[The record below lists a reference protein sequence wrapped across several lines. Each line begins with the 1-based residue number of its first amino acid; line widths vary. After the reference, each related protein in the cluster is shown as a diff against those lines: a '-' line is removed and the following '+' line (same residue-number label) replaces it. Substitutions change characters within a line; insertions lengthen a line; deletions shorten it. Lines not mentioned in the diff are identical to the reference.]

1 MRPLKY
7 LWYFVFKSA
16 CACTCTCCCLLLH
29 SEQGEH
35 TGRGLCA
42 GSHFK
47 CQSQSEQE
55 TKKNLSSNTN
65 ESNKRDTR
73 TEARTEASQPQLTTS
88 EARARCKNY
97 NYNDNYKQRQPQ
109 SQQRS
114 RSKRAQYSRML
125 SNQYLCWEERKSERA
140 PVACCWSCNWRS
152 FYCCG
157 VGVVERAS
165 LIKWETQCGS
175 TREREWVSECMSE
188 WVSTFRQWMRKKPR
202 IAQSVYWCQA
212 RQTNLAAKS
221 FSASSLLSLSLPLP
235 SLAAVACVC
244 FVAKK
249 SWIKKP
255 TAARSDPTAS
265 SKKLPLCRLQPLP
278 LSIPHSAVRVATV
291 PVAVP
296 PTRVSSYLAASI
308 GSCLF
313 WLFFFGFGQELNA
326 AS

>member
-29 SEQGEH
+29 SERGEH
-35 TGRGLCA
+35 TARGLCA

-109 SQQRS
+109 SQQQQRS

-221 FSASSLLSLSLPLP
+221 FSASSSSSLSLPLP
-235 SLAAVACVC
+235 SLVAVACVC

-265 SKKLPLCRLQPLP
+265 SKKLPLCRL
-278 LSIPHSAVRVATV
+278 
-291 PVAVP
+291 
-296 PTRVSSYLAASI
+296 
-308 GSCLF
+308 
-313 WLFFFGFGQELNA
+313 
-326 AS
+326 